1 MSFFW
6 KTYLSTVIFWFY
18 VNETYLTTVIF
29 WLRKCFILFH
39 NKLNWIALIFRK
51 YFDFQ
56 NLLLNSSLK
65 FTLKW
70 KTVWEMGVFFPHM
83 IAERCSTLKVSLEST
98 SSKKLCGSQKRYRTF
113 EWFPTEIP
121 KFYSIE
127 LDIHKVHNIIAN
139 EVFFCCF
146 HNRKSE

>member
-56 NLLLNSSLK
+56 NLLLNSSFK
-65 FTLKW
+65 IYIKMENCVGDGSIFSTHDRG
-70 KTVWEMGVFFPHM
+70 TVFNFESESGIHFKQEIVWF
-83 IAERCSTLKVSLEST
+83 AETIPNIWVIPDRN
-98 SSKKLCGSQKRYRTF
+98 SKIL
-113 EWFPTEIP
+113 
-121 KFYSIE
+121 
-127 LDIHKVHNIIAN
+127 
-139 EVFFCCF
+139 F
-146 HNRKSE
+146 HRVGYT